1 MHRSAQVDSLQ
12 EVQLYINRLNREE
25 RWGPD
30 IEKISRE
37 ATKKVL
43 EELMACSIDRRLHE
57 LEERGMVD
65 RRNGYYPRHILT
77 GIGDIEV
84 FVPRTRTFS
93 AKAVLEAYVRR
104 TKDVDRAILS
114 CFVLGLS
121 TRKVGQA
128 LQPMLGER
136 VSPTTV
142 SRIAKTL
149 DRAVEAFHQ
158 RKLLHRYRALVLDGV
173 VLSRKTGAGAV
184 KRPVLVAL
192 GILPDGRKEVL
203 DFRLSKSES
212 AAEWRVLLTSLY
224 KRGLAEKD
232 LEVIIVDGGAGLL
245 SALPEVYPDVRIQR
259 CWAHK
264 VRNVT
269 DKVRKADREKVKR
282 SLQQIYNAPNLVKAR
297 SAARRFK
304 ERWEEKYPRAVRCL
318 RNDLNELLT
327 CFHISKDE
335 DWRRQIR
342 TTNAIERR
350 FREVRRRTRP
360 MGVFSD
366 RTSMERILFAVF
378 TNENQNQNVSTL
390 FLVTQSS

>member
-1 MHRSAQVDSLQ
+1 MHRSAQEDSLQ
-12 EVQLYINRLNREE
+12 EVTRFINKLNREE

-30 IEKISRE
+30 VEQISRE

-43 EELMACSIDRRLHE
+43 EDLMACSIDRRLQE
-57 LEERGMVD
+57 LAERGQAD

-84 FVPRTRTFS
+84 LVPRTRTFS
-93 AKAVLEAYVRR
+93 AKAVLEAYARR
-104 TKDVDRAILS
+104 TKDVDRAILA

-121 TRKVGQA
+121 TRKVGKA

-136 VSPTTV
+136 VSATTV

-149 DRAVEAFHQ
+149 DQAVEAFHQ
-158 RKLLHRYRALVLDGV
+158 RKIITRYRALVLDGV
-173 VLSRKTGAGAV
+173 VLSRKTGAGAI

-203 DFRLSKSES
+203 DFRLSQSES
-212 AAEWRVLLTSLY
+212 AAEWRVFLTSLY
-224 KRGLAEKD
+224 KRGLIEKG
-232 LEVIIVDGGAGLL
+232 LEVIVVDGGAGLL

-282 SLQQIYNAPNLVKAR
+282 SVQKIYNAPNLVKAR
-297 SAARRFK
+297 SAARRFAD
-304 ERWEEKYPRAVRCL
+304 RWEEMYPRAVNCL
-318 RNDLNELLT
+318 RRDLDDLLT
-327 CFHISKDE
+327 CFRVSEDE
-335 DWRRQIR
+335 DWRIQIR

-378 TNENQNQNVSTL
+378 TNENQSQNISTL
-390 FLVTQSS
+390 FLVTQ